1 MLYDANGSLLS
12 SELPGVKLVNRG
24 KVRDVYDLG
33 DALLFVATDRLS
45 AFDVVMPNGVPH
57 KGEVLTQMSVF
68 WFDLMKDVPNHLIR
82 AGVKSRPELAP
93 YAEDLEKRSLIVK
106 KARILPVE
114 CIVRGYLVGSGWKD
128 YQKTS
133 SVSGI
138 RLRPGYR
145 QADKLD
151 EPLFTPSTK
160 AEAGEHDEAISF
172 ERTAEIVGAEK
183 ARTIRDM
190 ALEIYSAARD
200 YAASR
205 GIIIADTKFEFGEID
220 GKIILADEVLT
231 PDSSRFWPA
240 DQYQVG
246 VSPVSLDKQFVR
258 DYLETLDW
266 NKTAPGPE
274 LPRDVVMKTSAK
286 YLEAYRMLTGRPL
299 GAE

>member
-1 MLYDANGSLLS
+1 MKYDANGSLIS
-12 SELPGVKLVNRG
+12 SEIPELKLLNRG

-45 AFDVVMPNGVPH
+45 AFDVVMPNGVPR

-68 WFDLMKDVPNHLIR
+68 WFDLMSDVPNHLIS
-82 AGVKSRPELAP
+82 AGVSSRPELAK
-93 YAEDLEKRSLIVK
+93 YAGDLEKRSLIVK
-106 KARILPVE
+106 KASILPVE

-133 SVSGI
+133 CVSGI
-138 RLRPGYR
+138 KLRSGYR

-151 EPLFTPSTK
+151 QPLFTPSTK

-172 ERTAEIVGAEK
+172 EQTAEIVGAEK
-183 ARTIRDM
+183 AGVIRDM
-190 ALEIYSAARD
+190 ALDIYTRARD
-200 YAASR
+200 YAAGR

-240 DQYQVG
+240 DKYEVG
-246 VSPVSLDKQFVR
+246 TSPVSLDKQFVR

-274 LPRDVVMKTSAK
+274 LPRDVVMKTSDK
-286 YLEAYRMLTGRPL
+286 YLEAYRMLTGKSL
-299 GAE
+299 